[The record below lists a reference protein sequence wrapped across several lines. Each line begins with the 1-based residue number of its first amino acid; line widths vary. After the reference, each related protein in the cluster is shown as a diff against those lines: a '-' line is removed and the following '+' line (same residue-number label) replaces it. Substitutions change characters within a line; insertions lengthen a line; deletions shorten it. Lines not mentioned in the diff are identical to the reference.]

1 MRTIY
6 LHLDIGFP
14 GASRKDE
21 IEVED
26 DTTDE
31 EIDLI
36 CREWADN
43 YISYGWSDEKP
54 KRGW

>member
-6 LHLDIGFP
+6 LHLDIGFA
-14 GASRKDE
+14 GASHKDK

-26 DTTDE
+26 DTSDE
-31 EIDLI
+31 EIDDI
-36 CREWADN
+36 CEEWANN
-43 YISYGWSDEKP
+43 YIDYGWSDEKP